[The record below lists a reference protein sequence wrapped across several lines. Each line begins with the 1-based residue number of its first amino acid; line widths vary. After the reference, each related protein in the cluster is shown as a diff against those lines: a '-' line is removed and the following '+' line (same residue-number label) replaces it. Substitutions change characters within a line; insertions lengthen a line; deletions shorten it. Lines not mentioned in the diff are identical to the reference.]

1 MMLTKKLVV
10 LGLITGLATYAVSTR
25 VCAAESAQIVKIT
38 ASKFHFTPD
47 HITLVMGQPVTL
59 QLTSTDVTHG
69 FMIRALKID
78 TDIKPG
84 KVTEMTVTPA
94 TAGTF
99 KAICDH
105 YCGLGH
111 GGMKMTVV
119 VEETTAAKASAE
131 NVASASNTVS
141 K

>member
-1 MMLTKKLVV
+1 MTLTRKLAT
-10 LGLITGLATYAVSTR
+10 LGLITGLTSFAIPAFTR
-25 VCAAESAQIVKIT
+25 ADENVQVVKIT

-47 HITLVMGQPVTL
+47 HITLVRGQPVTL
-59 QLTSTDVTHG
+59 ELNSTDTTHG

-78 TDIKPG
+78 AQIKPG
-84 KVTEMTVTPA
+84 KVTDVTVTPA

-119 VEETTAAKASAE
+119 IEEATAKMASA
-131 NVASASNTVS
+131 

>member
-1 MMLTKKLVV
+1 MTPTKELLILV
-10 LGLITGLATYAVSTR
+10 LITGLATYTVPTR
-25 VCAAESAQIVKIT
+25 PRASESAEVVKIT
-38 ASKFHFTPD
+38 AGKFHFTPD
-47 HITLVMGQPVTL
+47 HITLVKGQPVTL

-69 FMIRALKID
+69 FLIRALKID

-94 TAGTF
+94 SAGTF

-119 VEETTAAKASAE
+119 VEEAAAKASATR
-131 NVASASNTVS
+131 VASASDTVS

>member
-1 MMLTKKLVV
+1 MTLTKKLVV
-10 LGLITGLATYAVSTR
+10 LGLRMGLATGGVVARIHAV
-25 VCAAESAQIVKIT
+25 ESVPVVQIT

-47 HITLVMGQPVTL
+47 HIILVKGQPVTL
-59 QLTSTDVTHG
+59 ELTSTDVTHG

-84 KVTEMTVTPA
+84 RFTQMTVTPA
-94 TAGTF
+94 ASGTF

-111 GGMKMTVV
+111 SGMKMTVV
-119 VEETTAAKASAE
+119 VKETSAKASEAQL
-131 NVASASNTVS
+131 ASASSTLR